1 MSGGF
6 KVEGADQLRT
16 LAAELKVANRA
27 LRNRM
32 LKGLRAAAAPAKTVI
47 PEHERAVLPHSGGLG
62 EWVASAE
69 VKIRTS
75 TTGRGAGV
83 RVTQGRNSKGGRRG
97 VSRSNLRLA
106 EQQGLIR
113 HQNRGGPG
121 FSIDRR
127 DEPGGWSST
136 PIQADWFTEAAES
149 LGPGAEVA
157 MRTVLDETARA
168 AGFRGP

>member
-1 MSGGF
+1 MAGGF

-16 LAAELKVANRA
+16 LAAELKIADRQ

-32 LKGLRAAAAPAKTVI
+32 LKGLRVAAEPAKTVI
-47 PEHERAVLPHSGGLG
+47 PAYEREVLPKSGGLN

-69 VKIRTS
+69 VKIRTA

-83 RVTQGRNSKGGRRG
+83 RVTQGRDSKGGRGG

-113 HQNRGGPG
+113 HPNRGGPR

-127 DEPGGWSST
+127 DAAGGWSDT
-136 PIQADWFTEAAES
+136 PIPSDWFTKAAES
-149 LGPGAEVA
+149 LGPEAEVA
-157 MRTVLDETARA
+157 MRAVLEETARA